1 MAHQKTKILT
11 STSRIQQLLRFL
23 EEDPD
28 DAFTQ
33 YALALE
39 YRKTEP
45 AKAAELFS
53 ELISRHPDYLPA
65 YYMAAMLQAEMG
77 KVAEAIGLLEK
88 GIALATRLKDYSTL
102 RELNEA
108 KQQLES

>member
-1 MAHQKTKILT
+1 
-11 STSRIQQLLRFL
+11 
-23 EEDPD
+23 
-28 DAFTQ
+28 
-33 YALALE
+33 
-39 YRKTEP
+39 
-45 AKAAELFS
+45 
-53 ELISRHPDYLPA
+53 
-65 YYMAAMLQAEMG
+65 MAAMLQAEMG